1 MTDPKHTT
9 AVVTSRRDISSDLW
23 IVRIRPEEP
32 IGFTPGQYVTIGLP
46 GLGRLI
52 ERPYSVA
59 SSPREP
65 ELEFFLE
72 LVPGGHLT
80 PHLYSVPV
88 GASILIRR
96 AAKGRF
102 LFDYSS
108 GRTRHFMA
116 ATVTGV
122 APFVSMMREFAAR
135 CEEGEA
141 MRHQIALVHAASV
154 ARELAYCEE
163 LSAYDRR
170 FDWFRYIPTIS
181 RVWLD
186 PTWRGE
192 LGRAEDIVRKHLDTL
207 GFGPA
212 ETSTY
217 ACGNPNMIENV
228 KGVLQRAGY
237 PKESFHQ
244 EIYWVAEKGE

>member
-1 MTDPKHTT
+1 MTDAKHTA
-9 AVVTSRRDISSDLW
+9 AVVTSRRDISPELW
-23 IVRIRPEEP
+23 IVRVRPAEP
-32 IGFTPGQYVTIGLP
+32 IRFQPGQYVTIGMP
-46 GLGRLI
+46 GQGRLI

-80 PHLYSVPV
+80 PHLYDVPV
-88 GASILIRR
+88 GDEITVRR
-96 AAKGRF
+96 EAKGRF
-102 LFDYSS
+102 LFDHKS
-108 GRTRHFMA
+108 GRTRHFMV

-122 APFVSMMREFAAR
+122 APFVSMMREFVAR
-135 CEEGEA
+135 CEEGEP
-141 MRHQIALVHAASV
+141 MPHQIALVHAASV

-163 LSAYDRR
+163 LSAYGRR

-192 LGRAEDIVRKHLDTL
+192 LGRAEDIVRKHADAL
-207 GFGPA
+207 GFTPA
-212 ETSTY
+212 ETSVY

-228 KGVLQRAGY
+228 KGVFQRAGY
-237 PKESFHQ
+237 FKESFHQ

>member
-1 MTDPKHTT
+1 MTDAKHTT
-9 AVVTSRRDISSDLW
+9 AVVTSRRDISADLW

-32 IGFTPGQYVTIGLP
+32 ISFAPGQYVTIGLP
-46 GLGRLI
+46 GGGRLI
-52 ERPYSVA
+52 ERPYSVV

-80 PHLYSVPV
+80 PHLYDVPV
-88 GASILIRR
+88 GAEITLRR

-102 LFDYSS
+102 LFDRQS
-108 GRTRHFMA
+108 GHTQHFMI

-135 CEEGEA
+135 HEEGEP
-141 MRHQIALVHAASV
+141 MPHRIALVHAASV
-154 ARELAYCEE
+154 ACELAYCEE
-163 LSAYDRR
+163 LSAYARR
-170 FDWFRYIPTIS
+170 FEWLRYIPTIS

-186 PTWRGE
+186 PGWRGE
-192 LGRAEDIVRKHLDTL
+192 LGRAEDIVRKHVDAL
-207 GFGPA
+207 GFTPA
-212 ETSTY
+212 ETSVY

-228 KGVLQRAGY
+228 KGVFQRAGF